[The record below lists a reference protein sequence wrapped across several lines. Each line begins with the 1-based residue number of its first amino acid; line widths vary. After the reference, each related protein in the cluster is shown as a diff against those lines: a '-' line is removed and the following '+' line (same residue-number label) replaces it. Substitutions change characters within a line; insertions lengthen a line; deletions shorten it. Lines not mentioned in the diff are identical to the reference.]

1 MKTFSCKKT
10 VLLLAFLGLFSSPS
24 YAWFDWF
31 KSCEEKYNNNIA
43 EALVNNS
50 FSCAEELI
58 HKGADVDAKD
68 RSGYTAL
75 MLAVL
80 KQNKDIVSLLIEKNA
95 NPFIADYGVDAKAIA
110 YWFSKEYLIL
120 IKMINKEKEI
130 LELKKKR
137 RYYSAGKYIVQ
148 LKALKKELRAL
159 EDQLAVEFK
168 DGLDFNDPVSEE
180 IYNMLILHETSYRS
194 EAPKNKKLK

>member
-1 MKTFSCKKT
+1 METFSYKKT
-10 VLLLAFLGLFSSPS
+10 LLLLAFLGLFSNPS

-31 KSCEEKYNNNIA
+31 QSCEKKYDNNIA
-43 EALVNNS
+43 EALMNDDID
-50 FSCAEELI
+50 CAKELI
-58 HKGADVDAKD
+58 HKEANIDAKNK
-68 RSGYTAL
+68 SGYTAL
-75 MLAVL
+75 MTAIL
-80 KQNKDIVSLLIEKNA
+80 KQDKDTVSLLIEKNA
-95 NPFIADYGVDAKAIA
+95 NPFITDYGVDAKAIA

-148 LKALKKELRAL
+148 LKALEKELRAL